1 MSFDFQELFNTDYY
15 GVKWS
20 ENGKNTTI
28 YWMVISNQMN
38 IPGDSYG
45 PVQVIPVSNAVQNLY
60 QDAFELW
67 DDALDTI
74 EIEKAETDSEADISI
89 GVVADLPFGA
99 DGQWNAVW
107 SNNIFS
113 DATIRIHSDILSEP
127 HFFTTILHEI
137 GNVLGLGDI
146 KPNNNI
152 RSVQEDPFPEVFNS
166 KALWP
171 DDVAMIKQVYAEI
184 KDVESVDVFVEFRSL
199 SGKLLPVANIEL
211 THGQSV
217 QEKNIKNAESISV
230 SMPIGSRVTVK
241 GNVEYRDAT
250 NDICLDDAIDALKIA
265 VGLPTSKGA
274 HEQFKYI
281 SSDFNRNGIVSPID
295 ALSILKYSVDAHT
308 AHQAE
313 WVFIDSDADY
323 SHLNKS
329 NVNYT
334 EGASLIVQSS
344 DSYVNLTGILI
355 GDVNLSYAECLI

>member
-1 MSFDFQELFNTDYY
+1 MSYDFRELFYTDYY

-28 YWMVISNQMN
+28 HWMAISNQMN
-38 IPGDSYG
+38 IPGDNYG
-45 PVQVIPVSNAVQNLY
+45 SVQVIPVSNEVQNFY

-67 DDALDTI
+67 DDALDTV
-74 EIEKAETDSEADISI
+74 EIEKTETDSEADISI
-89 GVVADLPFGA
+89 GIVADLPFGA

-113 DATIRIHSDILSEP
+113 DATIRFHSDILSEP

-146 KPNNNI
+146 KPNNTI

-171 DDVAMIKQVYAEI
+171 DDVAMIKQLYAENN
-184 KDVESVDVFVEFRSL
+184 DVESIDISVELLTFSD
-199 SGKLLPVANIEL
+199 KLLPAAKVEL
-211 THGQSV
+211 TDGITIQKHIVNDTEPILFSV
-217 QEKNIKNAESISV
+217 LT
-230 SMPIGSRVTVK
+230 GSQVTVK
-241 GNVEYRDAT
+241 VNVENHNAAD
-250 NDICLDDAIDALKIA
+250 NICLDDALDALKLA
-265 VGLPTSKGA
+265 VGLPASIHANEK
-274 HEQFKYI
+274 FKYI
-281 SSDFNRNGIVSPID
+281 SADFNRDGFISSED
-295 ALSILKYSVDAHT
+295 ALSILKFSLNEQT
-308 AHQAE
+308 ARQAE
-313 WVFIDSDADY
+313 WVFIDSYADY

-329 NVNYT
+329 DVNYT